1 MPEELIGALLLG
13 AYLLVYW
20 LTGHL
25 VPGPRRDRRKDW
37 KDAVDL
43 CGLRIEI
50 TTEKYGRL
58 AARGD
63 SFEVQ
68 IEKSGNQGRDTR
80 IVIEA
85 PVAKDYEQVSI
96 RPEAASPARDARTG
110 DPGFDDAFSIEGPA
124 LQLFA
129 LLDADTRRR
138 LCAVN
143 AAGRLEIS
151 PGRIEAVI
159 SGNEPVVDVL
169 PSLLEI
175 GKRLGTPVD
184 IPRSLVENVK
194 QDFDGE
200 VRLQNL
206 LLLLRELPGDPA
218 TVEALRAACRDWSPA
233 TRLRAAEALGPEGRG
248 LVFELAQ
255 GLEDDSVS
263 AEAVSI
269 LDEELPLERVEA
281 LLGRAGSSGRLETAR
296 ACVEALGRRED
307 PAAEASLIQALQQE
321 QPEVRVAAANVL
333 ARAGTAAAVLP
344 LKAAA
349 ERLPLDRELRHAA
362 RQAIAQIQSRVQGA
376 SPGQLSLAEAEGGEL
391 SLAKTESGEL
401 SLAEETSG
409 QLSFDRGEEP
419 AEEL

>member
-1 MPEELIGALLLG
+1 MSEDLIGALALG
-13 AYLLVYW
+13 TYLLVYW
-20 LTGHL
+20 FSGYIDLS
-25 VPGPRRDRRKDW
+25 PRRDRRKDW
-37 KDAVDL
+37 KDAVDQ
-43 CGLRIEI
+43 CGLRIK
-50 TTEKYGRL
+50 TTGEKYSRL
-58 AARGD
+58 TARGG
-63 SFEVQ
+63 SFEVRF
-68 IEKSGNQGRDTR
+68 ERFGNKGRDTR
-80 IVIEA
+80 IVVEA
-85 PVAKDYEQVSI
+85 PVAKDFETVRI
-96 RPEAASPARDARTG
+96 RPESASSARDARTG
-110 DPGFDDAFSIEGPA
+110 DPGFDDAFSIEGPT

-138 LCAVN
+138 MCAVN
-143 AAGRLEIS
+143 GAGRLEIS

-159 SGNEPVVDVL
+159 SRDEPVVDVL

-175 GKRLGTPVD
+175 GKRLGTPAD
-184 IPRSLVENVK
+184 IPRKLVENVK

-233 TRLRAAEALGPEGRG
+233 TRLRAATALGPEGRS
-248 LVFELAQ
+248 LIVELAH

-281 LLGRAGSSGRLETAR
+281 LLGRAGSSGRLKTAF

-307 PAAEASLIQALQQE
+307 PAAETSLVQALQQE
-321 QPEVRVAAANVL
+321 RPEVRVAAANAL
-333 ARAGTAAAVLP
+333 ARSGSAAAVLP

-349 ERLPLDRELRHAA
+349 ERLPLDRELRHAT

-391 SLAKTESGEL
+391 SLAD
-401 SLAEETSG
+401 ETSG
-409 QLSFDRGEEP
+409 QLSLDRGEKP
-419 AEEL
+419 AEGL

>member
-1 MPEELIGALLLG
+1 MSEELISALFLG
-13 AYLLVYW
+13 AYLLVLW
-20 LTGHL
+20 LIPHL
-25 VPGPRRDRRKDW
+25 IPGPRRDRRKDW
-37 KDAVDL
+37 KDAVNQ
-43 CGLRIEI
+43 CGLRIKT

-68 IEKSGNQGRDTR
+68 IETFGNKRQDTR
-80 IVIEA
+80 IVVEA
-85 PVAKDYEQVSI
+85 PVAKDFETVKI
-96 RPEAASPARDARTG
+96 RPESASSARDARTG

-159 SGNEPVVDVL
+159 SGDEPVVDVL

-175 GKRLGTPVD
+175 GKRLGTPAD

-233 TRLRAAEALGPEGRG
+233 TRLRAAEALGPEGRS
-248 LVFELAQ
+248 LIVELAH
-255 GLEDDSVS
+255 GLEDDAVS

-269 LDEELPLERVEA
+269 LDEELPSERVKA
-281 LLGRAGSSGRLETAR
+281 LLGRAGSSGRLKTAL
-296 ACVEALGRRED
+296 ACVGALGRRED
-307 PAAEASLIQALQQE
+307 PAAEPSLVQALQQE
-321 QPEVRVAAANVL
+321 QPEVRVAAANAL
-333 ARAGTAAAVLP
+333 ARAGSAAAVLP

-349 ERLPLDRELRHAA
+349 ERLPLDRELRRAA
-362 RQAIAQIQSRVQGA
+362 RQAIVQIQSRVQGG
-376 SPGQLSLAEAEGGEL
+376 SPGQLSMAEAEGGEL
-391 SLAKTESGEL
+391 SLAD
-401 SLAEETSG
+401 ETSG
-409 QLSFDRGEEP
+409 QLSLDRGDKP
-419 AEEL
+419 AEEP